1 MKQFTVHTKE
11 SAPEQSQ
18 PVLES
23 TEKAFGFI
31 PNLVAVLAESPAGV
45 KGYRTLMEI
54 FDTSSLTRVERQVV
68 LLAVSRYNECHYC
81 LAAHSVIADMQ
92 KVPQDVIDAIRND
105 LPIAD
110 NKLEALRAF
119 TTQLVDKRGWAS
131 DQDVQA
137 FLENGYSRQQLIEVI
152 MGISLKTFSNYLNHV
167 AEIAVDDAFASRAWS
182 KSDVRKASLVFE
194 H

>member
-1 MKQFTVHTKE
+1 MTQFTVHTKQ

-18 PVLES
+18 PQLAS

-54 FDTSSLTRVERQVV
+54 FDESSLTRVERQVV

-92 KVPQDVIDAIRND
+92 QVPQDVTDAIRND

-110 NKLEALRAF
+110 HRLEALRTF

-131 DQDVQA
+131 DEELQA
-137 FLENGYSRQQLIEVI
+137 FLDSGYTRQQLIEVI

-167 AEIAVDDAFASRAWS
+167 AEIPVDEAFASRAWS
-182 KSDVRKASLVFE
+182 ESDYREAG
-194 H
+194 